1 MVAFFSSFSFV
12 KVAWYFQAPAFRQV
26 SSTLF
31 VLLLSVTCKLFCNNS
46 GNKYMIYEEAFWDCG

>member
-1 MVAFFSSFSFV
+1 MGGGGGGLVDGGILFVIFFPFV

-31 VLLLSVTCKLFCNNS
+31 FLLLSVTCKLFCNNS
-46 GNKYMIYEEAFWDCG
+46 GNK